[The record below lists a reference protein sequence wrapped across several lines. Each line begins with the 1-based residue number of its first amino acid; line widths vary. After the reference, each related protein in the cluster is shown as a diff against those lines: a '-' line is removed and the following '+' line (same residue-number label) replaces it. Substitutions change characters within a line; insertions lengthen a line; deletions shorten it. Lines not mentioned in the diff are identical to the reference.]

1 MLICVISGIK
11 KAYAY
16 QTKALNFNLYKMSTI
31 FSKIINGEIPCY
43 KIAED
48 DNFLAF
54 LDVNPNAKGHT
65 LCVPKLEINKV
76 FDIEDDLYIGL
87 MQFSKKI
94 AIALEKSIPC
104 KRIGMAVIGLEVP
117 HAHVHLIPLNE
128 MDEMRF
134 QNKVSLTKKEFEEI
148 VLKIQENL

>member
-1 MLICVISGIK
+1 
-11 KAYAY
+11 
-16 QTKALNFNLYKMSTI
+16 MSSI
-31 FSKIINGEIPCY
+31 FTKIINGEIPCY

-48 DNFLAF
+48 ENFLAF

-65 LCVPKLEINKV
+65 LCIPKLEINKI
-76 FDIEDDLYIGL
+76 FDIEDDLYLGL
-87 MQFSKKI
+87 MAFSKKI
-94 AIALEKSIPC
+94 AVALEKTVAC

-134 QNKVSLTKKEFEEI
+134 QNKVALTKEEFED
-148 VLKIQENL
+148 LAKAIQSNL

>member
-1 MLICVISGIK
+1 MSSIF
-11 KAYAY
+11 
-16 QTKALNFNLYKMSTI
+16 TKI
-31 FSKIINGEIPCY
+31 VNGEIPCY

-54 LDVNPNAKGHT
+54 LDVNPNAIGHT
-65 LCVPKLEINKV
+65 LCIPKQEINKI
-76 FDIEDDLYIGL
+76 FDLDDALYLGL

-94 AIALEKSIPC
+94 AIALEKAVPC
-104 KRIGMAVIGLEVP
+104 KRIGMSVIGLEVP

-134 QNKVSLTKKEFEEI
+134 QNKVRLSKEEFET
-148 VLKIQENL
+148 LAKKIQGNL

>member
-1 MLICVISGIK
+1 
-11 KAYAY
+11 
-16 QTKALNFNLYKMSTI
+16 MSSI
-31 FSKIINGEIPCY
+31 FTKIINGEIPCY

-54 LDVNPNAKGHT
+54 LDVNPNAEGHT
-65 LCVPKLEINKV
+65 LCIPKQEINKL
-76 FDIEDDLYIGL
+76 FDIEDDLYLGL
-87 MQFSKKI
+87 MAFSKKI
-94 AIALEKSIPC
+94 AVALEKTVPC

-134 QNKVSLTKKEFEEI
+134 QNKVSLTKEAFED
-148 VLKIQENL
+148 LAKAIQNNL

>member
-1 MLICVISGIK
+1 
-11 KAYAY
+11 
-16 QTKALNFNLYKMSTI
+16 MSSI
-31 FSKIINGEIPCY
+31 FTKIIKGEIPCY

-65 LCVPKLEINKV
+65 LCVPKQEIDKI
-76 FDIEDDLYIGL
+76 FDIEDDLYLGL

-94 AIALEKSIPC
+94 AVALEKTVPC

-134 QNKVSLTKKEFEEI
+134 QKKVLMSKEEFEA
-148 VLKIQENL
+148 LAENIKANL